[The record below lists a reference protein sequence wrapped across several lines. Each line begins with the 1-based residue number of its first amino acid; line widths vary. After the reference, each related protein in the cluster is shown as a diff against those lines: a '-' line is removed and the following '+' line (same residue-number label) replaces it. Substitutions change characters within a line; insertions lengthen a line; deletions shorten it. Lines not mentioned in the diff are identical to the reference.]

1 MERAAFKRISD
12 RFKITGSLQQIKCM
26 CDKYDIKDIVQWEE
40 DTGVVY
46 QIIKEN
52 TDMFKS
58 LDDKHKDIFLEH
70 LLEEYTKNVAI
81 TDKVIEIIKMLA
93 TEPAKKRL
101 FNIDDLQLV
110 MIKHMNAQGFEVV
123 PYTITLND
131 LQNCVIAIYQAYTD
145 DTLDSIYSMIRIL
158 LNQYN
163 YKCFITSL
171 DVLDERES
179 PTLYKDILKIAEF
192 VIHTLRDIVIDTDVN
207 TVNDLDEDEEN
218 MLDCIYNVYDEVPTN
233 DDLVRYA
240 YEYFPYDIIDLPR
253 EEAIMFMT
261 ALYDLTIVG
270 VTSDDMYKLAHR
282 ILNRFNKY
290 VNKQYRAVESAKES
304 PAIIVNNMK
313 EIAEIEYRIPNLM
326 YLTGGEFE
334 IAKPLVS
341 YSFET
346 EYKFC
351 KKLIYV
357 QQSYSN
363 WYEGKLLQGEVDT
376 NDILEVLDIDM
387 INFNK
392 LIISDED

>member
-1 MERAAFKRISD
+1 
-12 RFKITGSLQQIKCM
+12 M